1 MRLKQIAVMSL
12 LSGMLMGCSLTPKNA
27 DRPIIDVAFSTPLAT
42 DFRSEIAIARY
53 SELLYRTNLTDEQK
67 AQLFYDRGVL
77 FDSLGLS
84 TLARIDFN
92 RTLTLKPD
100 LPEVYNFLGIHHTL
114 LQQYDKAYEMFDA
127 VIELK
132 PEHEYVFLNRG
143 IALYYGER
151 PQLALQDFNAFLEM
165 APSDPYRV
173 IWRYLAEK
181 EVDTKL
187 AVENLKQAATL
198 LDNSKWAYQ
207 LVALFSGQLTEA
219 KFLAGLEENVE
230 TEQHYAERLCEAY
243 FYLAKLHLAAGNKRS
258 AEDYFK
264 LSLSTNVHE
273 FVEYKYARL
282 ELELLYAQS

>member
-12 LSGMLMGCSLTPKNA
+12 LTGMLMGCSLAPKNS

-92 RTLTLKPD
+92 RTLALKPD

-127 VIELK
+127 VAELK
-132 PEHEYVFLNRG
+132 PQVF
-143 IALYYGER
+143 ISASAIVV
-151 PQLALQDFNAFLEM
+151 P
-165 APSDPYRV
+165 
-173 IWRYLAEK
+173 
-181 EVDTKL
+181 
-187 AVENLKQAATL
+187 
-198 LDNSKWAYQ
+198 
-207 LVALFSGQLTEA
+207 
-219 KFLAGLEENVE
+219 E
-230 TEQHYAERLCEAY
+230 T
-243 FYLAKLHLAAGNKRS
+243 
-258 AEDYFK
+258 
-264 LSLSTNVHE
+264 
-273 FVEYKYARL
+273 
-282 ELELLYAQS
+282 QS